1 MILEMAASAYGPRE
15 ALTDASGERTS
26 FELWHR
32 RAGQGA
38 GWLLD
43 HNTPNVAFLGLNG
56 SLLPT
61 VMFSCALAGIPF
73 TPLNFRL
80 SDEQLRDQLDALGS
94 PLLIADPRY
103 MDKFALRPSTIST
116 ETWIAEIGELEPC
129 ADNVVDDDATAVVLF
144 TSGTTSRP
152 KGVRLRHANLVNYVL
167 QTVEFGS
174 AGEGDATL
182 TTVPPYH
189 VAAIGAVISNL
200 YAGRRVVY
208 LPDFRPDE
216 WLRVARD
223 ESVTNAMV
231 VPTMLS
237 RIVDELDEQEADL
250 PRLRGLA
257 YGGAKV
263 SQRVLKKALEK
274 FPTADFVNA
283 YGLTETSSTIALLGP
298 QDHRDALRAGDQQ
311 ALARLESV
319 GRPVPGIEVEIRD
332 TDNNPLPPGTQGLIW
347 VRGPQ
352 VSGEYTEQ
360 GSVLDENGWFPTKDG
375 GYLDH
380 AGYLFVQGRLDDTI
394 IRGGENIAPHEI
406 ESVLLD
412 HSEVREVAVVGM
424 SDDEWGQRIVAVVVP
439 TATGATSADELSEF
453 VRTRLRSSKTP
464 DQFILATELPYS
476 ATGKLLRHQLVTNL
490 TTALPDV
497 QVI

>member
-1 MILEMAASAYGPRE
+1 MPLGMILEMAASAYGPRE
-15 ALTDASGERTS
+15 ALTDANGERTS
-26 FELWHR
+26 FEQWHR

-38 GWLLD
+38 AWLIEREAS
-43 HNTPNVAFLGLNG
+43 NVAYLGLNG

-61 VMFSCALAGIPF
+61 VMFSCAMAGIPF

-80 SDEQLRDQLDALGS
+80 SDEQLHEQVEALGN
-94 PLLIADPRY
+94 PLLISDPRY
-103 MDKFALRPSTIST
+103 LEKFESRSHTISSD
-116 ETWIAEIGELEPC
+116 TWLREIAGLEPLF
-129 ADNVVDDDATAVVLF
+129 NKQVDDDETAVVLF

-174 AGEGDATL
+174 ADENDATL

-208 LPDFRPDE
+208 LPDFDAAE
-216 WLRVARD
+216 WLRVARE

-237 RIVDELDEQEADL
+237 RIVDELEGQQAEL
-250 PRLRGLA
+250 PKLTGLA

-263 SQRVLKKALEK
+263 SQRVLKKALQR

-298 QDHRDALRAGDQQ
+298 QDHRDAVQSSEPD

-332 TDNNPLPPGTQGLIW
+332 SDDNLLPPGAQGLIW

-375 GYLDH
+375 GYLDQ

-412 HSEVREVAVVGM
+412 HSGVREAAVVGM
-424 SDDEWGQRIVAVVVP
+424 SDDEWGQRIVAVVVLVEP
-439 TATGATSADELSEF
+439 ARITAEDLTEF

-476 ATGKLLRHQLVTNL
+476 ATGKLLRNQLVTDL
-490 TTALPDV
+490 TTTP
-497 QVI
+497 

>member
-15 ALTDASGERTS
+15 ALTDANGERTS
-26 FELWHR
+26 FEQWHR
-32 RAGQGA
+32 RASQGA
-38 GWLLD
+38 SWLVD
-43 HNTPNVAFLGLNG
+43 RGTTNVAYLGLNG
-56 SLLPT
+56 SMLPT
-61 VMFSCALAGIPF
+61 VMFSCALAGVPF

-80 SDEQLRDQLDALGS
+80 SDEQLRDHLEALGS
-94 PLLIADPRY
+94 PLLISDPRY
-103 MDKFALRPSTIST
+103 LAKFGSRDQAIGSDEWLHQITEMNPLLDKQI
-116 ETWIAEIGELEPC
+116 E
-129 ADNVVDDDATAVVLF
+129 DDATAVVLF

-152 KGVRLRHANLVNYVL
+152 KGVRLRHENLVNYVL

-174 AGEGDATL
+174 ADESDATL

-208 LPDFRPDE
+208 LPDFRADE

-223 ESVTNAMV
+223 EAVTNAMV

-237 RIVDELDEQEADL
+237 RIVDELGDQDAEL
-250 PRLRGLA
+250 PQLRGLA

-263 SQRVLKKALEK
+263 SQRVLKKALQK

-298 QDHRDALRAGDQQ
+298 QDHRDALQSGDPD
-311 ALARLESV
+311 ALARLGSV

-332 TDNNPLPPGTQGLIW
+332 TDDNPLPTGTQGLIW

-360 GSVLDENGWFPTKDG
+360 GSVLDDSGWFPTKDG
-375 GYLDH
+375 GYLDK
-380 AGYLFVQGRLDDTI
+380 AGYLFVLGRLDDTI

-412 HSEVREVAVVGM
+412 HNEVREAAVVGV
-424 SDDEWGQRIVAVVVP
+424 SDDEWGQRIVAVVVL
-439 TATGATSADELSEF
+439 TEAARTTEEELTDF

-476 ATGKLLRHQLVTNL
+476 ATGKLLRRELVNNL
-490 TTALPDV
+490 TTTPSV
-497 QVI
+497 H